1 MVNYPSFEG
10 KVIKMNHAYP
20 ICDENDNPIGYT
32 KIGDMA
38 VITLAD
44 VNEEGYFET
53 VIVSGEFIGID
64 TLALN
69 LRDIMNS
76 TFIFNKLDNN
86 GDVSIDGEDV
96 IYEYR

>member
-44 VNEEGYFET
+44 LTALHNLK
-53 VIVSGEFIGID
+53 IGRFTD
-64 TLALN
+64 
-69 LRDIMNS
+69 M
-76 TFIFNKLDNN
+76 
-86 GDVSIDGEDV
+86 
-96 IYEYR
+96 

>member
-1 MVNYPSFEG
+1 
-10 KVIKMNHAYP
+10 MNHAYP
-20 ICDENDNPIGYT
+20 ICDENDSPIGYT